1 MPYNDAEMP
10 VVELSLLPQR
20 GEVMVIGIGGEG
32 GKRKPFLVDGS
43 CILWCNAAMRQ
54 LRDFRSKYGFRL
66 HSDG

>member
-32 GKRKPFLVDGS
+32 GEEETISR
-43 CILWCNAAMRQ
+43 
-54 LRDFRSKYGFRL
+54 
-66 HSDG
+66 